1 LIWLKR
7 FFIGLGVVSLL
18 IALIAVFFMGF
29 SKDKPHVLK
38 EHPGAYWRGGA
49 DGGQFVEITQA
60 EPTYYF
66 LQIRYGNG
74 ELWDEG
80 WLRFGE
86 KTVSR

>member
-1 LIWLKR
+1 
-7 FFIGLGVVSLL
+7 
-18 IALIAVFFMGF
+18 MGF

-66 LQIRYGNG
+66 Y
-74 ELWDEG
+74 
-80 WLRFGE
+80 RFVMEMASCGT
-86 KTVSR
+86 KGG